1 MQPSAIAS
9 SAAAMEHDLRK
20 APTSADRLIVALDL
34 PNIERA
40 QAMIAR
46 LGDSVTFYK
55 IGYQLGFA
63 GGLSLV
69 GKLSDAGKKVFVDLK
84 LHDIGNTVARG
95 VESLRA
101 LGATFLTVHAYPQTM
116 KAAVEARGQSA
127 LKILAVTVLT
137 SYDDGDL
144 HAAGY
149 RLGVSDLVEARAQQ
163 AQVLGVDG
171 LVCSPEEAAALRK
184 IVGHQITLVTPGIR
198 PGGAASGDQKRI
210 MPPARAIAAGADYLV
225 VGRPVMEAADPKA
238 AAEAIQAE
246 IAQALG

>member
-1 MQPSAIAS
+1 MKPTDIAP
-9 SAAAMEHDLRK
+9 R
-20 APTSADRLIVALDL
+20 DRLIVALDL
-34 PNIERA
+34 PGVAAAE
-40 QAMIAR
+40 AMVGR

-55 IGYQLGFA
+55 IGYQLAFA
-63 GGLSLV
+63 GGLPLV
-69 GKLSDAGKKVFVDLK
+69 RQLADAGKKVFIDLK

-95 VESLRA
+95 VESVAA

-116 KAAVEARGQSA
+116 KAAVEGRAGSN

-149 RLGVSDLVEARAQQ
+149 RLGVSDMVAARAQQ
-163 AQVLGVDG
+163 AQVLGIDG
-171 LVCSPEEAAALRK
+171 LVCSPEEVASLRK
-184 IVGHQITLVTPGIR
+184 IVGHQISLVTPGIR
-198 PGGAASGDQKRI
+198 PAGAASGDQKRI
-210 MPPARAIAAGADYLV
+210 MTPARAIAAGADYLV

-246 IAQALG
+246 IAQALV

>member
-1 MQPSAIAS
+1 MQPSDIVP
-9 SAAAMEHDLRK
+9 R
-20 APTSADRLIVALDL
+20 DRLIVALDV
-34 PNIERA
+34 PGVAAAE
-40 QAMIAR
+40 AMVAR

-55 IGYQLGFA
+55 IGYQLAYA

-69 GKLSDAGKKVFVDLK
+69 RQLNEAGKKGFVDLK

-95 VESLRA
+95 VESLSA

-116 KAAVEARGQSA
+116 KAAVEARAGSG

-149 RLGVSDLVEARAQQ
+149 RLNVSDLVEARAQQ
-163 AQVLGVDG
+163 AQVLGVEG
-171 LVCSPEEAAALRK
+171 LVCSPEEAASLRK
-184 IVGHQITLVTPGIR
+184 IVGHRMNLVTPGIR
-198 PGGAASGDQKRI
+198 PAGSASGDQKRI
-210 MPPARAIAAGADYLV
+210 MTPSRAIAAGADYLV
-225 VGRPVMEAADPKA
+225 VGRPILDAADPRA